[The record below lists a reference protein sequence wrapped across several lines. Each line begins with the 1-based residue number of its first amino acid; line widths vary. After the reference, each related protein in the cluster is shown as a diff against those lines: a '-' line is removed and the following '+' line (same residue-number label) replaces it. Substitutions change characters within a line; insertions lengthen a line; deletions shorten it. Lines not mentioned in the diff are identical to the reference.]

1 MTVQEIT
8 PEMMK
13 YFKLPAKT
21 GVTHYGRRQRRCRG
35 RCRDSVPRTLI
46 LEINR
51 QKITSPEDYAEILS
65 RRTAVR
71 NLSVRIKRNGAFFFV
86 TLSLPEEKKP

>member
-21 GVTHYGRRQRRCRG
+21 GVIITDVVSGGAADDAGLRHK
-35 RCRDSVPRTLI
+35 DII

-65 RRTAVR
+65 RRTADGTY
-71 NLSVRIKRNGAFFFV
+71 LLRIKRNGAFFFV